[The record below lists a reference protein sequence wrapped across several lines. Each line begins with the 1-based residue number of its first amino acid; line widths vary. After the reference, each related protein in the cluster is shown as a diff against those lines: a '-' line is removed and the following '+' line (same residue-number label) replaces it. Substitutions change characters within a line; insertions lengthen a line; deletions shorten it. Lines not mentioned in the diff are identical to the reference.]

1 MSNTKREPLVSD
13 EDIEIET
20 WQPDMRNWEAA
31 GAYEAG
37 LHKARSIYEAAR
49 AKDAE
54 LIQRLIHE
62 GNAMAALIEVNE
74 PFIEN
79 DVRRSHWHSHR
90 VSWMAANDA
99 AEAAGF
105 KPSDE

>member
-1 MSNTKREPLVSD
+1 MSTTPRPPLLSD
-13 EDIEIET
+13 ADISKMSVTE
-20 WQPDMRNWEAA
+20 NGLA
-31 GAYEAG
+31 GENKYRMG
-37 LHKARSIYEAAR
+37 RRIRDIYESAR

-105 KPSDE
+105 KLTDR

>member
-1 MSNTKREPLVSD
+1 MSNTKREPLLSD
-13 EDIEIET
+13 RDLWDKSPEKVRD
-20 WQPDMRNWEAA
+20 
-31 GAYEAG
+31 
-37 LHKARSIYEAAR
+37 IYEAAR

-99 AEAAGF
+99 AAAEY
-105 KPSDE
+105 KPSKP